1 MIGGGWRQT
10 LGFVALVWLATSD
23 VVDRAIPAPQRE
35 LDVRRVQAQV
45 PGLAMAGGRPDFA
58 ATAGTLIPD
67 PMHPLAQERL
77 RDLGRL
83 LARLDEIR
91 SGAPADTRLGK
102 LLQEVPPDP
111 DAAVDLL
118 GAWYDTAEAAKLADG
133 FPPLVTMSREIL
145 AGFAN
150 RPLAERMVHP
160 PSHAQRS
167 RLTAA
172 LVVESILTGKH
183 P

>member
-23 VVDRAIPAPQRE
+23 VIDRAIPAPQRE
-35 LDVRRVQAQV
+35 LDVRRVQMQV
-45 PGLAMAGGRPDFA
+45 PGLLLVDGKPDLA
-58 ATAGTLIPD
+58 ATAAALAPD
-67 PMHPLAQERL
+67 PAHPLAQERL
-77 RDLGRL
+77 RDLARL
-83 LARLDEIR
+83 LARLDEVR
-91 SGAPADTRLGK
+91 SGTPTATQFGK
-102 LLQEVPPDP
+102 LLHEVPPDP

-118 GAWYDTAEAAKLADG
+118 GAWYDAAEAAKLAHG
-133 FPPLVTMSREIL
+133 FPPLMNMSREIL

-150 RPLAERMVHP
+150 RPLAERLVHP
-160 PSHAQRS
+160 PTHAQRS

-172 LVVESILTGKH
+172 LVVESILTGKT